1 MRALCHL
8 RNQLVVLFLLWL
20 HISVAFA
27 LPSLGT
33 GRMIDG
39 AGQFSTTTT
48 TFMGGAALNGV
59 DYQANITVNSDAVVS
74 LQGSI
79 QVAPADV
86 GKQAD
91 LLVVIGVEPN
101 EPFDGGVDTVYRTL
115 DEFGERSTVD
125 LYNAPTVWL
134 NQLAEHPFKRNVT
147 LTSEISVDIGSLLL
161 DTVKNV
167 SYIYL

>member
-1 MRALCHL
+1 MRARYPLQ
-8 RNQLVVLFLLWL
+8 NQLILLFLLWL

-48 TFMGGAALNGV
+48 TFTGGAALNGV
-59 DYQANITVNSDAVVS
+59 NHQASITVNSNAVIN

-79 QVAPADV
+79 QISPSDV

-91 LLVVIGVEPN
+91 LLVVVGVEPN
-101 EPFDGGVDTVYRTL
+101 EPFDGGVDTVYHT
-115 DEFGERSTVD
+115 
-125 LYNAPTVWL
+125 
-134 NQLAEHPFKRNVT
+134 
-147 LTSEISVDIGSLLL
+147 I
-161 DTVKNV
+161 
-167 SYIYL
+167 